1 MRKLSPCLLACLL
14 VVLIGAPL
22 NSAEAGYCPRSKS
35 GKCPTQRTI
44 SHKQS
49 EFNAQKRAKL
59 MDEAR
64 KICKRKY
71 GAASTV
77 YKLDYFKWR
86 VICSE

>member
-1 MRKLSPCLLACLL
+1 MRRLSSCLLACLV

-22 NSAEAGYCPRSKS
+22 NRAEAGYCPRSKS
-35 GKCPTQRTI
+35 GKCPAQRTI

-49 EFNAQKRAKL
+49 EFSAQKRAKL

-64 KICKRKY
+64 KVCKRKY